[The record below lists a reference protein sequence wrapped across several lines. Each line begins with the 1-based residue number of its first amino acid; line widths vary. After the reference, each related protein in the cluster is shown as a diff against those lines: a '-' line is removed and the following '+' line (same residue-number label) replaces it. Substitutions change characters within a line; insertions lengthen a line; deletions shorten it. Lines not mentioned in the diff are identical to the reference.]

1 MKISRCGLARRQMLF
16 LVPLAAGR
24 GGRTESST
32 LNDWAGTT
40 DKGEQLLFSSE
51 AFLLL
56 LWLEVMVVFKRNA
69 VYSLA

>member
-1 MKISRCGLARRQMLF
+1 M
-16 LVPLAAGR
+16 
-24 GGRTESST
+24 
-32 LNDWAGTT
+32 NDWAGTT